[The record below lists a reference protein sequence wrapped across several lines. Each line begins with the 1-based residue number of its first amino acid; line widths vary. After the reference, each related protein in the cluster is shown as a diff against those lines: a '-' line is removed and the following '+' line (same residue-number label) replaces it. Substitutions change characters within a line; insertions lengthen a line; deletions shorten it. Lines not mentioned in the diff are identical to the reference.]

1 MQQRQLRLGDIL
13 DDYCP
18 RERRI
23 TNHVVVAMVEQDVKQ
38 TRCTTC
44 DAEHEYKQA
53 RVPPQRK
60 KKPAAGALYQEVL
73 AGMPRRTTAPPVPD
87 VPDVN
92 GDTPHALT
100 PDPHALTPDPLPETL
115 EPGTGEREPFV
126 PAAVSAGGEGNED
139 GEEAQEVDGP
149 VHRQLIRATLPRP
162 VGEVPARPAPEF
174 TIRQPTARP
183 GARFRPAGPRR
194 PGGPPQGQ
202 GGGGFRFGSRRG
214 AGAPA
219 GPAGH
224 GNRAR
229 PGPNERPGGNHRR
242 RGGKKRSK

>member
-1 MQQRQLRLGDIL
+1 MHQRQLRLGDIL

-23 TNHVVVAMVEQDVKQ
+23 TNHVVVAMVDQEVKQ
-38 TRCTTC
+38 TRCSTC

-60 KKPAAGALYQEVL
+60 KKATAGALYQEVL
-73 AGMPRRTTAPPVPD
+73 AGMPRRTTPRVPSD
-87 VPDVN
+87 EPHAN
-92 GDTPHALT
+92 GDTPHALA
-100 PDPHALTPDPLPETL
+100 PAEMPEPL
-115 EPGTGEREPFV
+115 EPEPADPEPPEPEPSVPVTVAAGAGEGE
-126 PAAVSAGGEGNED
+126 SAGEP
-139 GEEAQEVDGP
+139 EEVEGP

-183 GARFRPAGPRR
+183 GARFRPNGPRR
-194 PGGPPQGQ
+194 PGGPPQNA
-202 GGGGFRFGSRRG
+202 GGGGFRFGGRRG
-214 AGAPA
+214 AGAHA
-219 GPAGH
+219 GPAPH

-229 PGPNERPGGNHRR
+229 PAPNERPGGGHRR

>member
-1 MQQRQLRLGDIL
+1 MHQRQLRLGDIL

-23 TNHVVVAMVEQDVKQ
+23 TNHAVVAMVDQDVKQ

-60 KKPAAGALYQEVL
+60 KKAAAGALYQEVL
-73 AGMPRRTTAPPVPD
+73 AGMPRRTTPRVPSD
-87 VPDVN
+87 EPHVN
-92 GDTPHALT
+92 GDTPHVLT
-100 PDPHALTPDPLPETL
+100 PPEMAESL
-115 EPGTGEREPFV
+115 EPEAADSEPLEPEPIAPVSNAATADEGESPREP
-126 PAAVSAGGEGNED
+126 
-139 GEEAQEVDGP
+139 EEVEGP

-162 VGEVPARPAPEF
+162 VGDVPARPAPEF

-183 GARFRPAGPRR
+183 GARFRPSGPRR
-194 PGGPPQGQ
+194 PGGPPQNA
-202 GGGGFRFGSRRG
+202 GGGGFRFGGRRG
-214 AGAPA
+214 AGAHA
-219 GPAGH
+219 GPDPH

-229 PGPNERPGGNHRR
+229 PAPNERPGGGHRR